1 MKKIIIL
8 FMVVMLSG
16 CMTHNQLEAEKA
28 FYQMQTASIRS
39 QQQAAAQPLWEM
51 KSQQEGKPIVLEN
64 VDYIRVYQPIQQ
76 SQQQQQMVQ
85 YRQQDY
91 VSPWT
96 NLLGKAISLAI
107 PAYAAYK
114 IIDTVST
121 NTGTH
126 TNMNNYGAN
135 SQQSIAG
142 DTSISGATGGDINL
156 HSDFTSDPTVVNQP
170 EPIVVN
176 QPEPIIVQ

>member
-1 MKKIIIL
+1 MKKLILLISIII
-8 FMVVMLSG
+8 LSG

-28 FYQMQTASIRS
+28 FYQMQAASMRS

-64 VDYIRVYQPIQQ
+64 VDYIRVYQPVQQ
-76 SQQQQQMVQ
+76 SQQQQQIVQ
-85 YRQQDY
+85 YGQQDY

-96 NLLGKAISLAI
+96 NLLGKAISIAV

-114 IIDTVST
+114 VIDTLSA

-126 TNMNNYGAN
+126 LNNYGAN
-135 SQQSIAG
+135 SQQSIVG
-142 DTSISGATGGDINL
+142 DTAISGATGGNLNL
-156 HSDFTSDPTVVNQP
+156 HSDFTAEPTVVIP
-170 EPIVVN
+170 PAPVVVN
-176 QPEPIIVQ
+176 QPEPIIVIE